1 MSEIKSNRLLPVL
14 LAACTGLLLAGCGGP
29 KESSAPGAGDM
40 PVTEDVAAAAA
51 DADAAAAKA
60 AQEAAQAAQEAELAR
75 READMALKER
85 EADLA
90 RRESQ
95 LAARQKAAPRP
106 AAAPK
111 VASTAPAAKVPAP
124 APVLKTYIVPA
135 GTQLSVQ
142 IIAPVSTKT
151 ALVGDRVDGRLT
163 ADVIVDGKTLVTTGS
178 AVSGSVTEVI
188 SGSRKIGGTPTL
200 GISFDT
206 LSLPDGNAV
215 AISGRLVQQGKSD
228 TARDTAKI
236 AGGALV
242 GAVIGNKIDK
252 GTGKIVGGI
261 VGGAAGAAV
270 AQRTGTEVDLPSG
283 TVLGFL
289 LDNSFEV
296 TASQATAD

>member
-1 MSEIKSNRLLPVL
+1 MSDIKSNRFLPVL

-29 KESSAPGAGDM
+29 GDSSAPVAGDT
-40 PVTEDVAAAAA
+40 PVAEDVAVAAA
-51 DADAAAAKA
+51 DAGAEAA
-60 AQEAAQAAQEAELAR
+60 AAQAAQEAELAR

-90 RRESQ
+90 RRETQ
-95 LAARQKAAPRP
+95 LATRQKAAPRP

-111 VASTAPAAKVPAP
+111 VAATAPAAKRPAP

-135 GTQLSVQ
+135 GTQFSVQ
-142 IIAPVSTKT
+142 IFAPVSTKT
-151 ALVGDRVDGRLT
+151 ALVGDRIDGRLT
-163 ADVIVDGKTLVTTGS
+163 ADVITDGKTLVTAGS

-296 TASQATAD
+296 TANQATTD